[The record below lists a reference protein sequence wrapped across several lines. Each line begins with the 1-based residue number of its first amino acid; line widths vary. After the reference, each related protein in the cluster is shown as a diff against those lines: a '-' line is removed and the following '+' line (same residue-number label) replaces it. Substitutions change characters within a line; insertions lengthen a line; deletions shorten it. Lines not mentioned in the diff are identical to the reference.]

1 MTGAGHP
8 AAETAANR
16 GRPRLHDRSDW
27 LYPVGALAAAIVV
40 WDLATRIFDIKPF
53 ILPPPLAV
61 IAALRAEFPAL
72 LAHAWTTLTE
82 VVAGFALSVAVGVP
96 LAVAIAAWPLAGK
109 AIYPLLVGSQ
119 VVPKIAIAPLF
130 VIWLGFGIAPKIVV
144 AFLIAFFPI
153 VIDTVIGLR
162 AVEAEKLHLVR
173 AMGASRWQELV
184 KLRLPNAMPYVFAG
198 MKLAVTF
205 AVTGAVVGEF
215 IGADRGLGR
224 VIVVANANLDTPSLF
239 AAVLILAV
247 MGFVLFSAVDLAERA
262 VVRWHPSLRETH
274 HESL

>member
-1 MTGAGHP
+1 VTAVPSSSEGA
-8 AAETAANR
+8 TAG
-16 GRPRLHDRSDW
+16 GRPRRRDWSDW
-27 LYPVGALAAAIVV
+27 LYPVGALVAAIVL

-61 IAALRAEFPAL
+61 AEALRDDWPAL
-72 LAHAWTTLTE
+72 LAHASTTLTE

-96 LAVAIAAWPLAGK
+96 LAVVIASWPLAGK

-130 VIWLGFGIAPKIVV
+130 VIWFGFGIAPKIIV

-162 AVEAEKLHLVR
+162 AVEVEKLYLVR
-173 AMGASRWQELV
+173 AMGASRWQEFS
-184 KLRLPNAMPYVFAG
+184 KLRLPNAMPFVFAG

-215 IGADRGLGR
+215 IAADRGLGR
-224 VIVVANANLDTPSLF
+224 MIVLANANLDTASLF
-239 AAVLILAV
+239 AAVVILAL
-247 MGFVLFSAVDLAERA
+247 MGIVLFFAVDLVERT
-262 VVRWHPSLRETH
+262 VVRWHPSQRGTH